1 MKNPYISL
9 AIRLSVVLLGV
20 LAISKLHA
28 QDERVLAETGAEL
41 IVASVQRNRP
51 DETDRKDNPVLVADA
66 GMETPEITDTPSIT
80 GELREESEVKTVDE
94 EPDGLAGPDMSETG
108 DRTDTGDLENTETP
122 GTPDESDEVDTS
134 DAAEEGT
141 SDVEEGNGEPD
152 ITEEPDEPP
161 KPDANDPTLYVGLN
175 ELEAAELHASLDP
188 DYKSTAEYISAL
200 LVTHPDHYNET
211 LVTEAHSMPL
221 ESNDARYEFLTGKGY
236 KAYTT
241 KDMPDGFQ
249 SESRAARN
257 MVTFDVPVWKM
268 SSSGKKYSSVWSIT
282 IHEKLAASVR
292 CIFSDIYLLDIRF
305 PFNYLKGFM
314 YRKVGGSGLVA
325 SPLMSAHAFGSAIDI
340 NYWDSDND
348 YYLGKGNDL
357 RDRSNPYCIPDEVIA
372 IFESYGWFWGGNFDI
387 CADTMHF
394 QYLGLE
400 FLQYDSDEPFP
411 ILYRGAENMDATY
424 INNLAKRLVRLGYL
438 ESETSKFTKKV
449 DAALKAFQE
458 EYGLEPDGIADY
470 ETWVPL
476 INATHDM
483 SYVF

>member
-1 MKNPYISL
+1 MKNPYVRL
-9 AIRLSVVLLGV
+9 AIRLSAVLIGVLL
-20 LAISKLHA
+20 ISKLHP
-28 QDERVLAETGAEL
+28 QDDKVLAETGAEL
-41 IVASVQRNRP
+41 IASAVKSNSSVKDKMPDTPVIVADSDKESPRITEIP
-51 DETDRKDNPVLVADA
+51 DELAGPDIPV
-66 GMETPEITDTPSIT
+66 ITDTPAEPDNPGDKVDETVFDGSGETSEPT
-80 GELREESEVKTVDE
+80 GEP
-94 EPDGLAGPDMSETG
+94 EPDGQNNPDDSDDPET
-108 DRTDTGDLENTETP
+108 TG
-122 GTPDESDEVDTS
+122 
-134 DAAEEGT
+134 
-141 SDVEEGNGEPD
+141 
-152 ITEEPDEPP
+152 EPDEPDEP
-161 KPDANDPTLYVGLN
+161 AGPDPNDPTLYAGLN

-188 DYKSTAEYISAL
+188 EYKTTAEYIAAL
-200 LVTHPDHYNET
+200 LVTHPDHYNEA
-211 LVTEAHSMPL
+211 LVREARSMPL
-221 ESNDARYEFLTGKGY
+221 ESNDARYEFLTGRGY

-241 KDMPDGFQ
+241 KDMPDGFK
-249 SESRAARN
+249 SESQASRN

-268 SSSGKKYSSVWSIT
+268 TSSGRKYSAVWSIT

-314 YRKVGGSGLVA
+314 YRKVGGSGLMS

-340 NYWDSDND
+340 NYWDPDND

-357 RDRSNPYCIPDEVIA
+357 RDKSNPYCIPDEVID
-372 IFESYGWFWGGNFDI
+372 IFADYGWFWGGNFDI

-394 QYLGLE
+394 QYIGLE
-400 FLQYDSDEPFP
+400 FLQYESDEPFP
-411 ILYRGAENMDATY
+411 ILYRGAEDMNATY

-458 EYGLEPDGIADY
+458 DYGLEPDGIADY